1 LRLINLPA
9 RTRETSRQGGGRTH
23 SDLVWK
29 AFTDLSS
36 ETRSTLPLQALKRV
50 LRMVVPPPS
59 VVKKQ
64 WQAKVQKCNGSPAS
78 IAEATVYPYE
88 YRLQAVISA
97 MRRSERSA
105 MEEAVG
111 EEVEQEQGSNVM
123 ERKNQNSFSTN
134 DYVFVL
140 RQFAT
145 TGYLTGS
152 EQVIKEIE
160 RLGLAVDRKVYEARL
175 ATLAQ
180 WITTNLDI
188 RRRFWAY
195 QNMTRADERKTGSL
209 AAVLSR
215 SRLPGLVNQGRMPS
229 FFPPE
234 IARLLGDMLYSLRF
248 KDALEYRQ
256 STLDLLLRVAK
267 EIERPEA
274 LNAILKAGYG
284 IDLQFPDIPEIGIA
298 VSTRATT
305 KKGSKKRAKQEE
317 EDWVEQVTRATD
329 AVTGSAASISKT
341 ADVASATTG
350 SIDGAEINVH
360 AMNTLVDGLGA
371 SGDVWKMLQ
380 TFEVLGHPLGSQSAG
395 PGRSESSKA
404 LDDTPPST
412 STLEKVVRRTGT
424 VTSTAAQHAEDA
436 DPPLTLSEALNRE
449 ESSGERLSFFGLL
462 SKTDDDTASSALPS
476 FFNQAEYNG
485 ELEVGQAGNRR
496 AEEFLSRPAMPT
508 TLQARARD
516 QARISAYERMDEH
529 TILQVI
535 QDLDPRSRHSYRSN
549 TTTYQTLIRHSARH
563 AAWKMK
569 EDTAAAYAMYAL
581 GGHFV
586 KDAAHEMMNRHNVFL
601 DQWVQIREWALA
613 QRSLVLRGTGAT
625 TSGTAGSYDSTSD
638 VNKSLRLRLDA
649 IESRKAW
656 LRSKI
661 YHPSLLVTP
670 AMVEALV
677 QALRTGKRLDG
688 QRKRLLAQV
697 VEDVQR
703 CLVYLKEEWEVLTGR
718 QWRADVQAADSGS
731 KDAPPAST
739 SASDFSSR
747 NHNSTS
753 SVSAPTHSPAYLALD
768 HRDAGRKFQLSKHL
782 SLLRRDIAGLE
793 HVVEE
798 VVTVSTE

>member
-1 LRLINLPA
+1 
-9 RTRETSRQGGGRTH
+9 
-23 SDLVWK
+23 
-29 AFTDLSS
+29 
-36 ETRSTLPLQALKRV
+36 
-50 LRMVVPPPS
+50 MVVPPPS
-59 VVKKQ
+59 VIKKQ
-64 WQAKVQKCNGSPAS
+64 WQDKVQKCTGTPAS
-78 IAEATVYPYE
+78 IADATVYPYE

-97 MRRSERSA
+97 MRRSERNTV
-105 MEEAVG
+105 EGAVG
-111 EEVEQEQGSNVM
+111 EDVEQDQGSNVM
-123 ERKNQNSFSTN
+123 ERNNQNSFSTN

-145 TGYLTGS
+145 TGYLAGS

-195 QNMTRADERKTGSL
+195 QNMSRADERKTGSL

-215 SRLPGLVNQGRMPS
+215 ARLPGLANQGRMPS

-256 STLDLLLRVAK
+256 STLNLLLRVAK

-298 VSTRATT
+298 VSTRVAT
-305 KKGSKKRAKQEE
+305 KKGSKKRVKQGE
-317 EDWVEQVTRATD
+317 EDWVEQVTRAADSAT
-329 AVTGSAASISKT
+329 VESAAS
-341 ADVASATTG
+341 ASTQTPTDAASTSTVPV
-350 SIDGAEINVH
+350 DGAEINVH

-380 TFEVLGHPLGSQSAG
+380 TFEVLGHPLRSQSARDSAA
-395 PGRSESSKA
+395 RSEPPATLDSSA
-404 LDDTPPST
+404 SPTTTTP
-412 STLEKVVRRTGT
+412 EKVVRRTGT
-424 VTSTAAQHAEDA
+424 VISTAAEHGEDA

-449 ESSGERLSFFGLL
+449 ESSGERLSFFGLS
-462 SKTDDDTASSALPS
+462 SKTPDDTSSSSLPS

-485 ELEVGQAGNRR
+485 ELDGGEAGYRR

-516 QARISAYERMDEH
+516 PARVSAYEIMDDH
-529 TILQVI
+529 AILQVI

-569 EDTAAAYAMYAL
+569 EDTTAAYAMYSL

-586 KDAAHEMMNRHNVFL
+586 KDASHEMMNRHNIFL

-613 QRSLVLRGTGAT
+613 QRSLVLRDAEAK
-625 TSGTAGSYDSTSD
+625 TSGTDANSAHSVSNNDT
-638 VNKSLRLRLDA
+638 SLRLRLDA

-656 LRSKI
+656 LRSKV

-670 AMVEALV
+670 DMVRPFI
-677 QALRTGKRLDG
+677 QALRAGKRLEG

-703 CLVYLKEEWEVLTGR
+703 CVQYLKEEWEVLTGR
-718 QWRADVQAADSGS
+718 EWKVETQVTDTLS
-731 KDAPPAST
+731 KDATPGSKSGFAVP
-739 SASDFSSR
+739 SSE
-747 NHNSTS
+747 HNSTS
-753 SVSAPTHSPAYLALD
+753 FTSTQAYSPAYLALD
-768 HRDAGRKFQLSKHL
+768 HRDSGRKFQLSKHL

-798 VVTVSTE
+798 ESKRFRDST

>member
-1 LRLINLPA
+1 
-9 RTRETSRQGGGRTH
+9 
-23 SDLVWK
+23 
-29 AFTDLSS
+29 
-36 ETRSTLPLQALKRV
+36 
-50 LRMVVPPPS
+50 MVVPPPS
-59 VVKKQ
+59 VVRKQ
-64 WQAKVQKCNGSPAS
+64 WQAKVLKCNGSSAS
-78 IAEATVYPYE
+78 IADATVYPYE

-97 MRRSERSA
+97 MRRSERNALEGS
-105 MEEAVG
+105 VG
-111 EEVEQEQGSNVM
+111 EDVAQEQGGSVM

-145 TGYLTGS
+145 TGYLIGS

-215 SRLPGLVNQGRMPS
+215 ARLPGLANQGGMPS

-298 VSTRATT
+298 VSARQAT

-329 AVTGSAASISKT
+329 SSAVGSAASVST
-341 ADVASATTG
+341 STTDAASVAPD
-350 SIDGAEINVH
+350 SIDGTEINVH
-360 AMNTLVDGLGA
+360 ALNTLVDGLGS

-380 TFEVLGHPLGSQSAG
+380 TFEVLGHPLGSQSSKTA
-395 PGRSESSKA
+395 RSSLSTSLEGS
-404 LDDTPPST
+404 TPST
-412 STLEKVVRRTGT
+412 STIPERVVHRTGT
-424 VTSTAAQHAEDA
+424 VTSTAAKHAEDA

-449 ESSGERLSFFGLL
+449 ESSGERLSFFGLS
-462 SKTDDDTASSALPS
+462 SKTAKDSSSAALPS

-485 ELEVGQAGNRR
+485 ESGREVTGYRR
-496 AEEFLSRPAMPT
+496 ADEFLSLPAMPNA
-508 TLQARARD
+508 LQAHARD
-516 QARISAYERMDEH
+516 QSRISAYQSMDEH
-529 TILQVI
+529 AILQVI

-549 TTTYQTLIRHSARH
+549 TTTYQSLIRHSARH

-569 EDTAAAYAMYAL
+569 EDTTAAYAMYAL

-586 KDAAHEMMNRHNVFL
+586 KDAVHEMMNRHNVFL

-613 QRSLVLRGTGAT
+613 QKSLVLRDAEAT
-625 TSGTAGSYDSTSD
+625 SSGTAGSSHSTEHLS
-638 VNKSLRLRLDA
+638 KSLRLRLDA

-670 AMVEALV
+670 DMIAPLIHALH
-677 QALRTGKRLDG
+677 TGKRLG
-688 QRKRLLAQV
+688 GEKKRLLAQV
-697 VEDVQR
+697 IEDAQR
-703 CLVYLKEEWEVLTGR
+703 CLAYLKEEWEVLTGR
-718 QWRADVQAADSGS
+718 QWRTETQAVDTSS
-731 KDAPPAST
+731 KDAAPEST
-739 SASDFSSR
+739 SVADPST
-747 NHNSTS
+747 NHDSPS
-753 SVSAPTHSPAYLALD
+753 PSAPKYSPVYLALD
-768 HRDAGRKFQLSKHL
+768 HRDSDRKFQLSKHL
-782 SLLRRDIAGLE
+782 SLLRRSIAGLE
-793 HVVEE
+793 HVTEE
-798 VVTVSTE
+798 QVKILAE

>member
-1 LRLINLPA
+1 
-9 RTRETSRQGGGRTH
+9 
-23 SDLVWK
+23 
-29 AFTDLSS
+29 
-36 ETRSTLPLQALKRV
+36 
-50 LRMVVPPPS
+50 MVAPPS
-59 VVKKQ
+59 SVIKKQ
-64 WQAKVQKCNGSPAS
+64 WQAKVQKCTGSPAS
-78 IAEATVYPYE
+78 IADATVYPYE

-97 MRRSERSA
+97 MRRSERNTLEGA
-105 MEEAVG
+105 AG
-111 EEVEQEQGSNVM
+111 ENVEQDQGSNVM
-123 ERKNQNSFSTN
+123 ERNNQNSFSTN

-145 TGYLTGS
+145 TGYLAGS

-195 QNMTRADERKTGSL
+195 QNMSRADERKTGSL
-209 AAVLSR
+209 AAVLFR
-215 SRLPGLVNQGRMPS
+215 ARLPGLANQGRMPS

-298 VSTRATT
+298 VSSRAAT

-317 EDWVEQVTRATD
+317 EDWVEQVTRAADSAT
-329 AVTGSAASISKT
+329 VESAASGST
-341 ADVASATTG
+341 HTTTDPASTSTVPM
-350 SIDGAEINVH
+350 DGAEINVH

-380 TFEVLGHPLGSQSAG
+380 TFEVLGHPLRSQSARDSA
-395 PGRSESSKA
+395 RSESPVE
-404 LDDTPPST
+404 LDGSASPTPAT
-412 STLEKVVRRTGT
+412 SEKIVRRTGT
-424 VTSTAAQHAEDA
+424 VISTAAQHAEDA

-449 ESSGERLSFFGLL
+449 ESSGEQLSFFGLS
-462 SKTDDDTASSALPS
+462 SKTTDGASSSSLPS
-476 FFNQAEYNG
+476 FFNQAEYSG
-485 ELEVGQAGNRR
+485 ELDVGEGGFRK
-496 AEEFLSRPAMPT
+496 AEEFLSRPAMPS

-516 QARISAYERMDEH
+516 PARVSAYETMDDH
-529 TILQVI
+529 AILHVI
-535 QDLDPRSRHSYRSN
+535 QDLDPRSRHTYRSN

-569 EDTAAAYAMYAL
+569 EDTTAAYAMYSL

-601 DQWVQIREWALA
+601 DQWVQIREWALT
-613 QRSLVLRGTGAT
+613 QRSLVLRDAEAK
-625 TSGTAGSYDSTSD
+625 TSGAEANSSHSVSD
-638 VNKSLRLRLDA
+638 VTHSLRSRLNA

-670 AMVEALV
+670 DMIRPLI
-677 QALRTGKRLDG
+677 QALRAGKRLEG

-703 CLVYLKEEWEVLTGR
+703 CVSYLKEEWEVLTGR
-718 QWRADVQAADSGS
+718 EWKVESQATDTFS
-731 KDAPPAST
+731 KDATLAST
-739 SASDFSSR
+739 SGSAVPSSE
-747 NHNSTS
+747 HNSTS
-753 SVSAPTHSPAYLALD
+753 STSLPTHSPVFLALD
-768 HRDAGRKFQLSKHL
+768 HRDPGRKFQLSKHL
-782 SLLRRDIAGLE
+782 SLLRRDITGLE

-798 VVTVSTE
+798 AVTVLAG